1 MTTVHETSTANKLA
15 IIGGT
20 PVRSA
25 ALPVWPLLP
34 SKEALH
40 ELDLLLNGRLG
51 PVNARADSMA
61 QKRMFEENFAAWC
74 QTRFAVAVSTGTAAL
89 DLAVDA
95 LHLEPGGVV
104 VAANYG
110 HPSTIRQAAK
120 NHELLLLD
128 VDPETLCLS
137 PAELDNA
144 FPREP
149 VRCVITTHFAGQMGG
164 IISLAALCSRMGVP
178 LIEDASH
185 AHGAITAA
193 RRSGSIGDIGA
204 FSLHATKN
212 LSCGEGG
219 ILTCSREELFR
230 QVWRDHDIGRD
241 QGSNPYDF
249 GALGGNYRMPEMN
262 ALLARHRLV
271 ELDQENRTRMANMAR
286 LRSLVPVNSP
296 LEFLPVGADV
306 EIHGYHLV
314 AARYRP
320 QFCHNLSR
328 GRFVLAL
335 CAEGIPCNTGWPAL
349 LSNIPAVKPFVKRTS
364 TPVAERALSESV
376 WLDQRL
382 LLEEDGV
389 HQIAEAIAKI
399 AQLGWTLRR
408 GR

>member
-1 MTTVHETSTANKLA
+1 MTVTTVHETSTANKLA

-137 PAELDNA
+137 PAELDN
-144 FPREP
+144 
-149 VRCVITTHFAGQMGG
+149 
-164 IISLAALCSRMGVP
+164 
-178 LIEDASH
+178 